1 MGTKVQ
7 NLPAYCSMRDQNEE
21 SSSCGWPLFYG
32 DKTVTNGQYCH
43 NYLPSATADACSAY
57 DKDILKQKML
67 EHEVT
72 FKNQVFELHR
82 LYRIQRNLMSEVNM
96 KELHRNKIPVETSF
110 STGPLASQITSEDGK
125 KRYTPGFPIGSS
137 TCDKP
142 SISGFE
148 GSHSPLDPNK
158 GISKQAS
165 MFPSP
170 NESSSKD
177 VQVLESRPSKVR
189 RRIFDLHLLA
199 HDYIVTQE
207 SEKLGDERRSGATI
221 FLPDRNYDHDASV
234 FHSNGGKTGSQ
245 QDSSRPEKSIKSTN
259 GLVDLNEPVEIE
271 EINDAS
277 YVPLLN
283 HNPYLREAECSDLC
297 AKPNSRLFGLSRDDL
312 LNSHH
317 GTDNWARNNGFLENG
332 GSGKGLVL
340 SGSEAGLAKSNL
352 KPIPHVFKQEQSLL
366 SSQNMK
372 DALSGVHKPK
382 SDCPTNG
389 SKADLWWEKS
399 VSSLDV
405 SDPNHEYSTNKYAE
419 SVVSSHISSLFAIAP
434 SPDLVRSWSHSA
446 SSFEMATSSLNQKM
460 TSAQTPPWLNASG
473 VLSRSSQSHQSNGIL
488 GSSCPQHINSKP
500 SPGFRCKVP
509 LQNGFYSG
517 SSSGCKELAAN
528 ISSISFDYLNHNNND
543 RKRIP
548 ERCSNSSAKYYES
561 SKSNC
566 NNKQSGKDINLN
578 VLLSNGS
585 SNMLV
590 TQSGLGIME
599 GEQKH
604 EEQIAVLPWLR
615 AKTACKNEMQNVAS
629 GLSTRELG
637 FSHVSSLSDKDET
650 GHGSSGKVMHK
661 VTSSLC
667 SNDNEP
673 RRTKVSEI
681 SGIKKIL
688 GVSIFDR
695 PHISVKELSS
705 LNSPSASVPNPSD
718 VELVENNQKIR
729 VLDINLPCDDA
740 VLELGEQAVTE
751 ILVSNK
757 GSPSKDA
764 NSRNHIDLNL
774 CMSEDEE
781 IMTTVPTTNVKVK
794 EDIDLEARV
803 VPESEEDAIHEEK
816 QLETS
821 SISPVGP
828 QDTVEQ
834 PQDELMRHAAE
845 AIVVISSLC
854 SNQVDDVTDSTSE
867 SPMMNPLNWF
877 VDVVSSCVDNL
888 ERKFDNLREKDGM
901 VNEESSSDELD
912 YFESMTLKLKETK
925 EEDYM
930 PKPLVP
936 ENFRVEESGTTSLPT
951 RTRKGPIRRGRRR
964 RDFQKDI
971 LPGLTSLSRLEV
983 TEDLQTFGVL
993 MRATGHSW
1001 NSGINRRSS
1010 SRNGCGRG
1018 RRQMQV
1024 TPSPPPP
1031 VATIETSTPLVQQL
1045 NNIEVGLEDSLTGW
1059 GKTPR
1064 RPRRK
1069 RCPAGNSPSIRK
1081 SNHT

>member
-7 NLPAYCSMRDQNEE
+7 NLPEYCAIRDHNEE

-32 DKTVTNGQYCH
+32 DKTVTNDQYCH
-43 NYLPSATADACSAY
+43 NYLSSATADACSAY

-82 LYRIQRNLMSEVNM
+82 LYRIQRNLMGEVNM

-125 KRYTPGFPIGSS
+125 KRYTPGFPIGSL
-137 TCDKP
+137 TCARP
-142 SISGFE
+142 SISGFD
-148 GSHSPLDPNK
+148 GSHSPLDTNK
-158 GISKQAS
+158 GISKQAG

-177 VQVLESRPSKVR
+177 VEVLASKPSKTR
-189 RRIFDLHLLA
+189 RRIFDLHLPA
-199 HDYIVTQE
+199 DDYIHTQE

-221 FLPDRNYDHDASV
+221 FLPDRNYDHDVNV

-245 QDSSRPEKSIKSTN
+245 QDSSRLEKSLKCRN
-259 GLVDLNEPVEIE
+259 GLADLNEPVEVE

-277 YVPLLN
+277 YVPHLN
-283 HNPYLREAECSDLC
+283 HNPYLGESECSDLC
-297 AKPNSRLFGLSRDDL
+297 VKQKSRFFGLSRGDL

-317 GTDNWARNNGFLENG
+317 GTDSCVRNNGYLENG

-340 SGSEAGLAKSNL
+340 SGHGAGLASSNL

-372 DALSGVHKPK
+372 DALSRAHKPT
-382 SDCPTNG
+382 SDCRTNR
-389 SKADLWWEKS
+389 SKADLWWEKA

-405 SDPNHEYSTNKYAE
+405 SEGNREYSTNKHAE
-419 SVVSSHISSLFAIAP
+419 SVVSSHRPSLFAIAP
-434 SPDLVRSWSHSA
+434 SADLVKSWSHSA
-446 SSFEMATSSLNQKM
+446 SSFEMETSSLNQKM
-460 TSAQTPPWLNASG
+460 ASAQTPPWLSASG
-473 VLSRSSQSHQSNGIL
+473 VLSRSSQSHQSNGII
-488 GSSCPQHINSKP
+488 GSTWPQHINSKP
-500 SPGFRCKVP
+500 NPGFRCEVP
-509 LQNGFYSG
+509 LQNGFYPG
-517 SSSGCKELAAN
+517 SSSRCKELSAN
-528 ISSISFDYLNHNNND
+528 ISSICYDYLNHNNND

-548 ERCSNSSAKYYES
+548 ERCSNGSAKCYES
-561 SKSNC
+561 SNSNC
-566 NNKQSGKDINLN
+566 NNKHSGKYINLN
-578 VLLSNGS
+578 VSLSNGS

-590 TQSGLGIME
+590 TQSGLGITE

-604 EEQIAVLPWLR
+604 EEQTAVLPWLR
-615 AKTACKNEMQNVAS
+615 AKTACKNEMQNVARGLTTREI
-629 GLSTRELG
+629 GLS
-637 FSHVSSLSDKDET
+637 HVTSLSDKDET
-650 GHGSSGKVMHK
+650 GQGSSGKIMH
-661 VTSSLC
+661 SLNSGLC

-673 RRTKVSEI
+673 RRANVSEI

-688 GVSIFDR
+688 GVPILDR

-729 VLDINLPCDDA
+729 VLDINLPSDDA
-740 VLELGEQAVTE
+740 VLELDEQTVTE
-751 ILVSNK
+751 IVVSNK

-764 NSRNHIDLNL
+764 KSRNHIDLNL
-774 CMSEDEE
+774 SMSEDEE
-781 IMTTVPTTNVKVK
+781 IMTTVPTTSVKVK
-794 EDIDLEARV
+794 ADIDLEAHA
-803 VPESEEDAIHEEK
+803 VPEPGEDTIHEEK

-821 SISPVGP
+821 SVSLGP

-845 AIVVISSLC
+845 AIVVMSSLC
-854 SNQVDDVTDSTSE
+854 YNQVDDVTDSPLE
-867 SPMMNPLNWF
+867 SPMMDPLNWF
-877 VDVVSSCVDNL
+877 VDVVSSCVGNL
-888 ERKFDNLREKDGM
+888 ETKFDDSREKDCV
-901 VNEESSSDELD
+901 VNDESSSDGLD
-912 YFESMTLKLKETK
+912 YFESMTLKLIETK

-936 ENFRVEESGTTSLPT
+936 ENFRVEESGRTSLPT
-951 RTRKGPIRRGRRR
+951 RTRKGPMRRGRQR

-1001 NSGINRRSS
+1001 NSGLTRRSS

-1018 RRQMQV
+1018 RRRLQV
-1024 TPSPPPP
+1024 TPSPSP
-1031 VATIETSTPLVQQL
+1031 VATIQTSTSLVQQL
-1045 NNIEVGLEDSLTGW
+1045 NNIEVRLEDSLTGW

-1064 RPRRK
+1064 RPRRP
-1069 RCPAGNSPSIRK
+1069 RFPAGNTPLIRK